1 MRIQFKFF
9 LAFSLISSIPLLILL
24 FGVVGKMENEL
35 VSRTEN
41 ELHATLNKMANELEI
56 ILTNQKSVATGLSRI
71 PVIKKFSQVSAENYG
86 EILKS
91 YQKQSE
97 ELEQFFLNY
106 QHAVSSIQA
115 LRFIDK
121 SGKTLVK
128 VKEGKPIR
136 PDLVDPRNNRLFIAD
151 QVNRAFFRNA
161 INSTEAV
168 TMSNF
173 ELGQVSPDADF
184 CPAMVRYSVP
194 IRDEIDQLEGVLVI
208 NMWGTRLDSTI
219 QAALGGYP
227 GEAYL
232 VEVSDNQYRDGIYLY
247 HEDNKKRFGNQLEH
261 KFKFSN
267 EILESEWSRMRS
279 EESRGS
285 LFRNDGSMF
294 FYHIMKPYPD
304 RNTKWLIMIKTTN
317 DVVLAPVKD
326 IRNSIMWLLSTLLVI
341 SLFVAI
347 WAAFH
352 FARPVQRL
360 ANLLTQYADGDQD
373 IRYNESRKDE
383 IGKAGNAFNYLV
395 ASLEQA
401 EKERDKAERAV
412 NQSERLAS
420 LGQLAAGISHEIN
433 NPLMNINSLAGLVES
448 AIKDKDEQAYSDIQL
463 LQKEVQRC
471 AQIVQGILNFSRKSE
486 PSFKEFDF
494 SELIIETLTLLQHR
508 IDSSDLHLVTQIHSP
523 LIMRGDPNLLQ
534 QVLVNI
540 LLNAIQASPPDSNII
555 LTASGVGSAVEIEIL
570 DSGKGI
576 QSQNVSKVFDPFFT
590 TKREGEGTGL
600 GLSVS
605 YGIVKR
611 HGGTIT
617 IENAAPKGV
626 RVSISLPVTGPEI
639 EDGEK
644 QQGTIIENEKS
655 HEGIKYVG

>member
-304 RNTKWLIMIKTTN
+304 RNTK
-317 DVVLAPVKD
+317 
-326 IRNSIMWLLSTLLVI
+326 
-341 SLFVAI
+341 
-347 WAAFH
+347 
-352 FARPVQRL
+352 
-360 ANLLTQYADGDQD
+360 
-373 IRYNESRKDE
+373 
-383 IGKAGNAFNYLV
+383 
-395 ASLEQA
+395 
-401 EKERDKAERAV
+401 
-412 NQSERLAS
+412 
-420 LGQLAAGISHEIN
+420 
-433 NPLMNINSLAGLVES
+433 
-448 AIKDKDEQAYSDIQL
+448 
-463 LQKEVQRC
+463 
-471 AQIVQGILNFSRKSE
+471 
-486 PSFKEFDF
+486 
-494 SELIIETLTLLQHR
+494 
-508 IDSSDLHLVTQIHSP
+508 
-523 LIMRGDPNLLQ
+523 
-534 QVLVNI
+534 
-540 LLNAIQASPPDSNII
+540 
-555 LTASGVGSAVEIEIL
+555 
-570 DSGKGI
+570 
-576 QSQNVSKVFDPFFT
+576 
-590 TKREGEGTGL
+590 
-600 GLSVS
+600 
-605 YGIVKR
+605 
-611 HGGTIT
+611 
-617 IENAAPKGV
+617 
-626 RVSISLPVTGPEI
+626 
-639 EDGEK
+639 
-644 QQGTIIENEKS
+644 
-655 HEGIKYVG
+655 